1 MRSQFVL
8 RVRIL
13 SLFIIIVAILLLVRL
28 YFLQIV
34 RGEEYAREAMGQYI
48 ESADSES
55 PRGTIFFT
63 KKNGEHPAAAA
74 MESGWRIA
82 ITPKEIGDAE
92 AAYGKLASALA
103 GQAATLDEE
112 RFLASAGK
120 KDDPYEEVGFR
131 LDDDEAKA
139 VRALDLSGV
148 ITVRDEWRSYPAGSL
163 AAHVV
168 GFVGYKGDRKEG
180 VYGLEKYWEDTL
192 RHDSGG
198 LYVNPFAEIFSN
210 VGALLTSDPAS
221 HEGSI
226 ITSLEPSV
234 ERELETILETVMETY
249 VPKIAGGIV
258 MDPSTGEIV
267 AMAVRPTFD
276 PNTYN
281 LVSDGS
287 VFTNPLVERRYEM
300 GSIMKP
306 LTMAAAIDVGAV
318 TPHTTYTDRGC
329 ITKSGAKLCNFDG
342 KGRGVVDM
350 QEVLSQS
357 LNTGVSY
364 AVDQMGNQAFAKY
377 IEAFA
382 LGEETGIDLPG
393 EVPGN
398 IDSLF
403 VQGAA
408 DVDFASA
415 SFGQSIAVTPI
426 EMIRALAALGNGGK
440 LPEPHIVRAIRTPSG
455 IERKIALADQM
466 QVIKPETAETV
477 TNMLVKVFDDA
488 LLEGVLK
495 QEHYSIAA
503 KTGTA
508 QIANPGGGGYYTDR
522 WLHSFFGYF
531 PAHEPRFI
539 IFLYAIEPR
548 GELYASRTLARPF
561 NDLAKFL
568 INYYNIPPD
577 R

>member
-8 RVRIL
+8 RVRLLSVFFIL
-13 SLFIIIVAILLLVRL
+13 AAVLLLVRL

-34 RGEEYAREAMGQYI
+34 HGEEYAREAMGQYI
-48 ESADSES
+48 ESAGSES

-74 MESGWRIA
+74 MENGWRIA
-82 ITPKEIGDAE
+82 ITPKEIVEPE
-92 AAYGKLASALA
+92 ATYAKLAVTAPI
-103 GQAATLDEE
+103 DES
-112 RFLASAGK
+112 RFLASAAK
-120 KDDPYEEVGFR
+120 TDDPYEEVGFR
-131 LDDDEAKA
+131 LNDDEAKA
-139 VRALDLSGV
+139 VRALDLPGV
-148 ITVRDEWRSYPAGSL
+148 ITVRDEWRSYPAGLL

-168 GFVGYKGDRKEG
+168 GFVGYKGDKKEG

-210 VGALLTSDPAS
+210 VGALLASDVAS
-221 HEGSI
+221 QEGSV

-234 ERELETILETVMETY
+234 ERELETILDGVMETY
-249 VPKIAGGIV
+249 VPKVAGGII
-258 MDPSTGEIV
+258 MDPSTGEVI
-267 AMAVRPTFD
+267 AMAVRPAFD

-300 GSIMKP
+300 GSIVKP

-318 TPHTTYTDRGC
+318 TPHTTYNDRGC
-329 ITKSGAKLCNFDG
+329 ITKTGAKLCNFDG

-364 AVDQMGNQAFAKY
+364 VVDTMGNQTFAKY
-377 IEAFA
+377 VEAYG

-393 EVPGN
+393 EIPGN
-398 IDSLF
+398 IDALF
-403 VQGAA
+403 AQGAA

-426 EMIRALAALGNGGK
+426 EMIRGLSALANEGK
-440 LPEPHIVRAIRTPSG
+440 LPEPHVVRAVRTASG
-455 IERKIALADQM
+455 IERKIALADEK
-466 QVIKPETAETV
+466 QVLKPETAETV

-531 PAHEPRFI
+531 PAHEPKFI
-539 IFLYAIEPR
+539 ILLYAVEPR

-561 NDLAKFL
+561 AELTKFL